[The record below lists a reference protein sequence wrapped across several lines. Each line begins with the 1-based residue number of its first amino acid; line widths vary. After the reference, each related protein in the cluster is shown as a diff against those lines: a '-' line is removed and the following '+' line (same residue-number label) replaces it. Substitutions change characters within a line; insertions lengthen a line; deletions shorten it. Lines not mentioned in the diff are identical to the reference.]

1 MSTQATEALATLNAL
16 GWNWHN
22 DGVTVTVVV
31 DGRQRQI
38 FVPVRHLW
46 VEFGREF
53 KAVGAPLVGCGD
65 FSVGGW
71 WSSLKRSVK
80 RVVRKAKNTVKKAV
94 NRVKKVATT
103 AYKKVVKPALNIAKK
118 VINNPIVRHGIKLAA
133 VALPVLA
140 PVALGVEAAAQALK
154 LVDDGVKAAK
164 RVADAAKTGMRVLQG
179 DRQAMAKALGVQKNM
194 AAVVAL
200 AKRGDKSA
208 MRQIGA
214 FKMLAQAA

>member
-1 MSTQATEALATLNAL
+1 MEQQATEALATLNAL
-16 GWNWHN
+16 GWSWHN

-46 VEFGREF
+46 VEFGKEF

-71 WSSLKRSVK
+71 WTSLKRSVR
-80 RVVRKAKNTVKKAV
+80 RVARKAKNTVKKAV
-94 NRVKKVATT
+94 NRVAKVAKV
-103 AYKKVVKPALNIAKK
+103 AYQKVVKPALKVAKM

-133 VALPVLA
+133 VALPILA

-154 LVDDGVKAAK
+154 LVDDGVKAAN
-164 RVADAAKTGMRVLQG
+164 RVAQAAKTGMRVLQG
-179 DRQAMAKALGVQKNM
+179 DRAAMTRALGIQRNM
-194 AAVVAL
+194 ANVVGL
-200 AKRGDKSA
+200 ARRGDPA
-208 MRQIGA
+208 AQRQIGA
-214 FKMLAQAA
+214 FRMLAQAA